1 MFLRGKSLLDFC
13 GHLQGVFFNSIVAN
27 RKILIRKPLLSCVF
41 TGFTD
46 LMDHPSSSI
55 ITQVSR
61 DEEASAPLRDRGEL
75 RESLESAHVKLWS
88 MSGARRPLHTASF
101 RRNTEWLDLM
111 EKSVFNHS
119 FPHIKTLQKHA
130 ISTFWGLVTVD
141 SSWGWGPSPFI
152 IITQCRPLTYS

>member
-88 MSGARRPLHTASF
+88 MFGRFIQFHSVEIPH
-101 RRNTEWLDLM
+101 WLDLM
-111 EKSVFNHS
+111 ENSVCSITHFRTSKHYKNMRYPLSEGWWQLIHLGDEDQVHS
-119 FPHIKTLQKHA
+119 L
-130 ISTFWGLVTVD
+130 
-141 SSWGWGPSPFI
+141 
-152 IITQCRPLTYS
+152 

>member
-27 RKILIRKPLLSCVF
+27 RKLLIRKPLLSCVF

-75 RESLESAHVKLWS
+75 RESLESAHVKL
-88 MSGARRPLHTASF
+88 
-101 RRNTEWLDLM
+101 
-111 EKSVFNHS
+111 
-119 FPHIKTLQKHA
+119 
-130 ISTFWGLVTVD
+130 
-141 SSWGWGPSPFI
+141 
-152 IITQCRPLTYS
+152 